1 MGGTKASVDVNSL
14 GFRHGAGHHEINHL
28 VGAEDAYTRDVSGN
42 KVPDPNRA
50 GDIMNQ
56 LPGRMKDIPVN
67 EIINHPN
74 NEQIRR

>member
-1 MGGTKASVDVNSL
+1 MNSL
-14 GFRHGAGHHEINHL
+14 GFRHGAGYHEINHL